1 MRLRGLVFALVALV
15 ALVAATSCHA
25 TAPDEATDARL
36 RVKNG
41 QFFRGGV
48 PAEEGGGPRVKSVT
62 VSPLVHPGQVGR
74 TCAGELDAAA
84 TSVALTLEGD
94 VGYWIVPAGLPSV
107 LAAGSPTFTAEL
119 SFSST
124 LPAGRQMFVARAVDG
139 AGHFGAALAKPLDVT
154 VTARPAGR
162 FVISL
167 KWENAA
173 DLDLHVTD
181 PRGVE
186 IWKRN
191 INSYEPPPPDMP
203 EAPNTPHAGGLL
215 DVDSNASCVADGR
228 HAENVVYADAPPSG
242 HYTVRVDTSSLCGTP
257 TSHWRVEGILG
268 GVSLGAAE
276 GLATELD
283 TRFPHDRGAGV
294 LALELDVP

>member
-1 MRLRGLVFALVALV
+1 MRAAARLAALVLLAV
-15 ALVAATSCHA
+15 ASCDA

-41 QFFRGGV
+41 QFFRGSV
-48 PAEEGGGPRVKSVT
+48 PAAVDGPPVKSVT
-62 VSPLVHPGQVGR
+62 VSPIVHPGQVGR
-74 TCAGELDAAA
+74 TCSGELDPAA
-84 TSVALTLEGD
+84 TSVALSIDGD

-107 LAAGSPTFTAEL
+107 IAKGAPTFAAEL
-119 SFSST
+119 SFSTT
-124 LPAGRQMFVARAVDG
+124 LPAGRLMFVARAVD
-139 AGHFGAALAKPLDVT
+139 ASGHFGAPLVKPLDVT
-154 VTARPAGR
+154 ATPRPTGR
-162 FVISL
+162 FVIALTWSGP
-167 KWENAA
+167 A
-173 DLDLHVTD
+173 DLDLHVVD

-203 EAPNTPHAGGLL
+203 EPPNTPHPGGIL
-215 DVDSNASCVADGR
+215 DFDSNASCVADGR
-228 HAENVVYADAPPSG
+228 HAENVVYAEAPPRG
-242 HYTVRVDTSSLCGTP
+242 RYAVRVDTSSLCGAITE
-257 TSHWRVEGILG
+257 HWRVEGLLD

-276 GLATELD
+276 GIATDFD